1 MKYMVVHRLCV
12 NIMPFYI
19 RYFREEHPGTN
30 SSWIPKDDCISLLL
44 PCVNLTIP
52 VRWILSH

>member
-1 MKYMVVHRLCV
+1 MVVHRLCV

-52 VRWILSH
+52 VRWILSY